1 MQAPL
6 YAIAGDSSPET
17 SQNPSLCAKNRLNLL
32 PEHLAQISTAFI
44 LQLSLAKAGEQGSRI
59 LSTIFS
65 QTIAYNKREDDMN
78 GKRLEQLTG
87 IRSDHANETVR
98 RLEALHLIITRR
110 GTYGKW
116 MSINFDF
123 PNWGKHF
130 PTSETNDPHCL
141 LSDHYRIPLP
151 KR

>member
-44 LQLSLAKAGEQGSRI
+44 LQLSLAKAGEQKSRI

-87 IRSDHANETVR
+87 VRNDHANEVVR
-98 RLEALHLIITRR
+98 RLQALNIIITRP
-110 GTYGKW
+110 GHYGKW
-116 MSINFDF
+116 MSVNFDF
-123 PNWGKHF
+123 DHWGEHC
-130 PTSETNDPHCL
+130 PESQTNDPSCL
-141 LSDHYRIPLP
+141 FSDIYATVALAV
-151 KR
+151 